1 MQLCYQN
8 YEWWWRS
15 FFTGACGAFY
25 MALYAVYFLVTQ
37 MKITDMY
44 TDVAFLLYV
53 YVFLGCYAV
62 SAGTIAVQ
70 ASYYFVS
77 KIYQDIRTD

>member
-1 MQLCYQN
+1 
-8 YEWWWRS
+8 
-15 FFTGACGAFY
+15 
-25 MALYAVYFLVTQ
+25 

-70 ASYYFVS
+70 ASYYFIS
-77 KIYQDIRTD
+77 SIYKDIRTDWKELF